1 MSPELSHLFQFH
13 SPSFKR
19 LHIELCAP
27 LGDDDVDKLVQA
39 TVEVLAERPQVREV
53 LIDVRKLV
61 DCVTSVQTGFGS
73 LQKLLGRRGMRTAW
87 LSNSGRMHGLSRFV
101 VTRVADPNAAT
112 CITMGEVEAWFADTR
127 GRFEVL
133 KANAGRKP

>member
-1 MSPELSHLFQFH
+1 MSPDLSHLFRFH
-13 SPSFKR
+13 SPSLRR

-27 LGDDDVDKLVQA
+27 LGDDDADKLVRA
-39 TVEVLAERPQVREV
+39 TVEVLAERPEVWEV

-61 DCVTSVQTGFGS
+61 DCGTSVQTGFGS

-87 LSNSGRMHGLSRFV
+87 LAASGRMHGLSRLV

-112 CITMGEVEAWFADTR
+112 CITMAEVEAWFADTR
-127 GRFEVL
+127 GRLETL
-133 KANAGRKP
+133 KAKAGRMP